1 MKKYELT
8 DDKIEVAGITLCRIK
23 RISDGVLGGYLESE
37 DNLSHYEDAWVSGNA
52 KVFGDARV
60 RGKAS
65 VYGNAWV
72 RGNARV
78 YGDAWV
84 RGNARV
90 YGDAKV
96 YGNAKVCGNTRVE
109 KLSDVCNITNQAFN
123 ITITRQNIVIGCQSK
138 TYAEWSKVTKKQA
151 EEMGICV
158 LKYRYIKKLVKLIW
172 KNI

>member
-1 MKKYELT
+1 VFG
-8 DDKIEVAGITLCRIK
+8 D
-23 RISDGVLGGYLESE
+23 
-37 DNLSHYEDAWVSGNA
+37 A
-52 KVFGDARV
+52 KVFG
-60 RGKAS
+60 
-65 VYGNAWV
+65 NAW
-72 RGNARV
+72 V

-84 RGNARV
+84 H
-90 YGDAKV
+90 GDAWV
-96 YGNAKVCGNTRVE
+96 YGNAKVCGNARVE